1 MQQKQKQKQKPM
13 SKSAHNKNQSIN
25 RGVSKISQRISRE
38 RGYSS
43 LSVRFLARTWN
54 VPRSTL

>member
-1 MQQKQKQKQKPM
+1 MLCSVVGYGKDDYVYTSEG

-43 LSVRFLARTWN
+43 LSVRFLART
-54 VPRSTL
+54 